1 MTPKSFRTDE
11 TGKTESVRFYTYQGY
26 PLKDELI
33 CYCGLST
40 GYETIRKGIGASA
53 AAEGISRIA
62 LDLAGYGLVFVA
74 LFNSALTAFGAYEE
88 ITGTA
93 PVYGCY
99 EDFVQA
105 KINYDIC
112 TKYTY
117 ADLGFGDG
125 YRLGAV
131 TQQVR
136 IIDVN
141 ILQYY
146 AGCNG
151 GSEVSTYRMLN
162 ETCSTENFRNPAQ
175 KAIANIHMPWVE
187 RISAEIFRHPIVF

>member
-1 MTPKSFRTDE
+1 MKE
-11 TGKTESVRFYTYQGY
+11 
-26 PLKDELI
+26 ELI
-33 CYCGLST
+33 CCYGLST
-40 GYETIRKGIGASA
+40 GYETICKGDGASA
-53 AAEGISRIA
+53 AAEGISGIV
-62 LDLAGYGLVFVA
+62 LDLAGYGSGFVS
-74 LFNSALTAFGAYEE
+74 LFNSALTALDAYEN

-99 EDFVQA
+99 EDFIQV
-105 KINYDIC
+105 KINYNIC

-136 IIDVN
+136 IIDTD

-146 AGCNG
+146 AGYNEG
-151 GSEVSTYRMLN
+151 REIAVHRVLN
-162 ETCSTENFRNPAQ
+162 ETSSTENFRDPAE
-175 KAIANIHMPWVE
+175 KAISNIYMPWVE
-187 RISAEIFRHPIVF
+187 RVNAEIYRHPIIF